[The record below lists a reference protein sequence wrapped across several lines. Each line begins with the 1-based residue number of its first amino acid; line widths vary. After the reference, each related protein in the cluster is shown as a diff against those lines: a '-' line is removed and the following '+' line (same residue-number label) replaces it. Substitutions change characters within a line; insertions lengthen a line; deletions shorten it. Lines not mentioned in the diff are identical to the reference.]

1 MSIFGNT
8 GLDVHV
14 SEDGGK
20 ILAEFTPPADFPPM
34 NGHFPGNPILPG
46 IAQIALVTEILNRA
60 DSSGTYTLDTVKRV
74 KFLAPI
80 LPEMPVSAEV
90 TCRPGEEESVV
101 CAEAV
106 LRSDG
111 KKISV
116 LKLLYRRQGA

>member
-1 MSIFGNT
+1 MSIFDKSELN
-8 GLDVHV
+8 VRV
-14 SEDGGK
+14 SDDGGK
-20 ILAEFTPPADFPPM
+20 ILASFTPPADFPPF

-46 IAQIALVTEILNRA
+46 IAQIALITEILNRA
-60 DSSGTYTLDTVKRV
+60 DASGGYTLDTVKRV

-90 TCRPGEEESVV
+90 SRRPGEEDGIV

-106 LRSDG
+106 LRAG
-111 KKISV
+111 EKKISV

>member
-1 MSIFGNT
+1 MSMFENT
-8 GLDVHV
+8 GLDVHI

-20 ILAEFTPPADFPPM
+20 ILASFTPPADFPPL

-60 DSSGTYTLDTVKRV
+60 ETSGEYTLDTVKRV

-80 LPEMPVSAEV
+80 LPEMQVSAEV
-90 TCRPGEEESVV
+90 SCRPGEEHGIV

-106 LRSDG
+106 LRAG
-111 KKISV
+111 EKKISV